1 MEQAREATLRM
12 FASDPPDAV
21 FVANDHMAIAVM
33 DTIRSELGLDVP
45 TDVSVVG
52 YDDVPAASW
61 PAFDLTTVRQ
71 PVNRMVAETVDILLA
86 QIARATTPART
97 VEIDGPLIVRGSA
110 RVPKGWTE

>member
-1 MEQAREATLRM
+1 M
-12 FASDPPDAV
+12 FASNPPDAV

-33 DTIRSELGLDVP
+33 DTIRSELELEVP

-86 QIARATTPART
+86 QITRAKTSART